1 MNPSSKRHAYEP
13 LPQQQRPTNLPPA
26 DQHRRVSTGTGR
38 ENPALPPL
46 SPNSMPAVTNIAEP
60 SSGPVLISTSAASS
74 TLVPIF
80 QGRAGSAAAS
90 RGGGDGNSEV
100 HPRPAEVSQTYP
112 GAFTTAPQSMA
123 LAVVPFTGTSGGGM
137 GSDSVGVSAPPRCDR
152 RVGSPDEEGK
162 STGGGDDVGYYSGS
176 SPYGKLAP
184 LSLSTERV
192 CPHCLRP
199 YDVFDDGEGVFD
211 PATFFCVGAM
221 PRPSSMHP
229 SPSHPKLLPPPS
241 QEGNEQQNQKPS
253 TSPRLYTDG
262 AGDGGGAAGQLLYSR
277 STTAAGLEDST
288 SDGANRSGNYITAVH
303 PPAAAF
309 TSHYFRAL
317 PPPSFIIAAGA
328 RGPSAPLAI
337 EDYHPSP
344 LVDSPRGEEEE
355 VRQSFALA
363 PAPASDSGDGGGHS
377 SGTLVCKV
385 AAVPHYSYVWPITCT
400 QMRSQVQL
408 LHQDD
413 GSEKTAVEVE
423 GGKEESPSCESSSP
437 AFSPTAGAPSPNNGY
452 YRHYF
457 KELRHLGRGT
467 YGGVYLCR
475 HIMCGV
481 NLGEFAL
488 KKIPVGDKVTYLQS
502 VLREVRIL
510 EEVRRHPNVV
520 EYKHSWVEEAQLAD
534 FGPPVRCLF
543 ILMEYASAG
552 SLDAYLE
559 RYGNNL
565 STLAVWYFFL
575 SSVAGTAHLHEKHI
589 LHRDLKPQNL
599 LLAAAKD
606 RPPRVLV
613 SDFGTAALLD
623 DILYDRSGGTG
634 TLEYMAP
641 ELLETTA
648 SPRGTNEQYVNH
660 HTMASDVWSL
670 GMVLHYLAFDGTLP
684 ERHED
689 GSVNLDKA
697 RHSANARPP
706 EMLRLLEAMLQ
717 LDPGKRP
724 RCSDILGSP
733 MMQSIMRIFNKDDH
747 TQWDLSIQRQQQ
759 ISATSSSAI
768 LPLERPP
775 RQPVPAPAPRSA
787 PLNVLEAPS
796 IDDSS
801 SPCGVPSRNTFA
813 PISTSSQG
821 RGVRANRTNMEDR
834 SNALQ
839 SSRVELLS
847 ASTLVDLSTAMA
859 RAGSSSSSNGSPFTI
874 KLPPPRPP
882 STAVS
887 QHARQQ
893 QQRAHVVAGLPQTL
907 ASFNTS
913 QFSDSPSPRRVNA
926 GVQTKPVVIVE
937 EQQRHT

>member
-13 LPQQQRPTNLPPA
+13 LPQQQQQQHPTNPPPA
-26 DQHRRVSTGTGR
+26 YQHHRVSTGTGR
-38 ENPALPPL
+38 ESPALPQL
-46 SPNSMPAVTNIAEP
+46 SPNSMSAVTNIAEP
-60 SSGPVLISTSAASS
+60 SSSPALISTSAASS
-74 TLVPIF
+74 NLVPIF
-80 QGRAGSAAAS
+80 QGREDSAAAS
-90 RGGGDGNSEV
+90 RRGGDGNSEV
-100 HPRPAEVSQTYP
+100 HPHPAEVSESYP
-112 GAFTTAPQSMA
+112 GASTAAAQSMA
-123 LAVVPFTGTSGGGM
+123 LAVVPFTGTSGVG
-137 GSDSVGVSAPPRCDR
+137 VGVSAPQRCDP
-152 RVGSPDEEGK
+152 RVGGADQEGK
-162 STGGGDDVGYYSGS
+162 NTGVGGDDVGYYSGP

-211 PATFFCVGAM
+211 PATFFRVDATT
-221 PRPSSMHP
+221 RSSSIQPSS
-229 SPSHPKLLPPPS
+229 SHPKLLPPPS
-241 QEGNEQQNQKPS
+241 HEGDEQQKQQPS
-253 TSPRLYTDG
+253 TSPRLYTEG
-262 AGDGGGAAGQLLYSR
+262 AGDGGAAAGQLLCSR
-277 STTAAGLEDST
+277 SSTAAGLDDSS
-288 SDGANRSGNYITAVH
+288 SDGTNRSGNYITAVH

-328 RGPSAPLAI
+328 RGASAPLAI
-337 EDYHPSP
+337 EDYRPSP
-344 LVDSPRGEEEE
+344 LIGSPRDEKVEA
-355 VRQSFALA
+355 RQPFALA
-363 PAPASDSGDGGGHS
+363 PALASDNGGGGGNS

-400 QMRSQVQL
+400 GMRSQVRL
-408 LHQDD
+408 LQQGDS
-413 GSEKTAVEVE
+413 SEKTAAEME
-423 GGKEESPSCESSSP
+423 GGKEESPSCESGSP
-437 AFSPTAGAPSPNNGY
+437 VCSPTAATPSPNNGY

-457 KELRHLGRGT
+457 KELRQLGRGT

-475 HIMCGV
+475 HVMCGV

-552 SLDAYLE
+552 SLDTYLE

-599 LLAAAKD
+599 LLAATKD

-648 SPRGTNEQYVNH
+648 SPRGANERYVNH

-670 GMVLHYLAFDGTLP
+670 GMVLHYLAFDGALP

-717 LDPGKRP
+717 LDPAKRP
-724 RCSDILGSP
+724 RCCDILASP
-733 MMQSIMRIFNKDDH
+733 MVQSIMRIFNKDDH
-747 TQWDLSIQRQQQ
+747 SQWDLSIQRQQQ
-759 ISATSSSAI
+759 LSATSPSAI

-775 RQPVPAPAPRSA
+775 RPPVPAPAPRSA
-787 PLNVLEAPS
+787 PLNALEAHS

-801 SPCGVPSRNTFA
+801 SPRGARSRNA
-813 PISTSSQG
+813 IAAISTSSQG
-821 RGVRANRTNMEDR
+821 RGVRADSTNLEDK
-834 SNALQ
+834 SNTLQ

-859 RAGSSSSSNGSPFTI
+859 RAGSSSSSNGSPLAM
-874 KLPPPRPP
+874 KLPPPRP
-882 STAVS
+882 STVIS
-887 QHARQQ
+887 QHGRQQ
-893 QQRAHVVAGLPQTL
+893 QQRAHVVAGLPKTL
-907 ASFNTS
+907 ASSNTF
-913 QFSDSPSPRRVNA
+913 QFSDSPSPRRVNV
-926 GVQTKPVVIVE
+926 GVQTNPVVIVE
-937 EQQRHT
+937 KQQRHA

>member
-1 MNPSSKRHAYEP
+1 M
-13 LPQQQRPTNLPPA
+13 
-26 DQHRRVSTGTGR
+26 
-38 ENPALPPL
+38 
-46 SPNSMPAVTNIAEP
+46 TNIAEP
-60 SSGPVLISTSAASS
+60 SSSPALISTSAASS

-80 QGRAGSAAAS
+80 QGREGSVAAS
-90 RGGGDGNSEV
+90 RGGGSGNSEA
-100 HPRPAEVSQTYP
+100 HPCPAEESHSYP
-112 GAFTTAPQSMA
+112 GASTTAAQSMA
-123 LAVVPFTGTSGGGM
+123 LAVVPFTGTSSGGM
-137 GSDSVGVSAPPRCDR
+137 SSDGVGVSAPQRCDP
-152 RVGSPDEEGK
+152 RVGGVVQEGK
-162 STGGGDDVGYYSGS
+162 NTGVGGDDVGYYSGS

-199 YDVFDDGEGVFD
+199 YDVFDDREGVLD
-211 PATFFCVGAM
+211 PATFFRVDATT
-221 PRPSSMHP
+221 RSSSIQP

-241 QEGNEQQNQKPS
+241 QEGDEQQKQQPSKP
-253 TSPRLYTDG
+253 PRLYTKS
-262 AGDGGGAAGQLLYSR
+262 AGDGGSGTGQLLCSR
-277 STTAAGLEDST
+277 GSMTAGLDDSS
-288 SDGANRSGNYITAVH
+288 SDGINRSGNYTPVH

-328 RGPSAPLAI
+328 RGASAPLAI
-337 EDYHPSP
+337 EDYRPSP
-344 LVDSPRGEEEE
+344 LLDSPRGEKEEA
-355 VRQSFALA
+355 RQPFALA
-363 PAPASDSGDGGGHS
+363 PASASDNGGGGGNS

-385 AAVPHYSYVWPITCT
+385 APVPHYSYVWPITCT
-400 QMRSQVQL
+400 GMRSQVRL
-408 LHQDD
+408 LQQGD
-413 GSEKTAVEVE
+413 GSDKTAAEVE
-423 GGKEESPSCESSSP
+423 GRKEESPSCESGSP
-437 AFSPTAGAPSPNNGY
+437 VCSPTAATPSPNNGY

-457 KELRHLGRGT
+457 KELRQLGRGT

-552 SLDAYLE
+552 SLDTYLE

-599 LLAAAKD
+599 LLAATKD

-641 ELLETTA
+641 ELLETTT
-648 SPRGTNEQYVNH
+648 SLRGTNERYVNH

-670 GMVLHYLAFDGTLP
+670 GMVLHYLAFDGALP

-717 LDPGKRP
+717 LDPAKRP
-724 RCSDILGSP
+724 RCNDILGSP
-733 MMQSIMRIFNKDDH
+733 MVQSIMRIFNKDDH
-747 TQWDLSIQRQQQ
+747 SQWDLSIQRQQQ
-759 ISATSSSAI
+759 LSATSPSAI

-775 RQPVPAPAPRSA
+775 LPPVPAPAPRST
-787 PLNVLEAPS
+787 PLNVLEAHS

-801 SPCGVPSRNTFA
+801 SPRGARSRNA
-813 PISTSSQG
+813 ILAVSTSSQG
-821 RGVRANRTNMEDR
+821 HGARADRTNLEDK
-834 SNALQ
+834 SNTLQ

-859 RAGSSSSSNGSPFTI
+859 LVGSSSSSNGSPFAV

-882 STAVS
+882 STVIS
-887 QHARQQ
+887 QHGRQQ
-893 QQRAHVVAGLPQTL
+893 QQRAHAVVGLPQTL

-913 QFSDSPSPRRVNA
+913 QLSDSPSPRRVNV
-926 GVQTKPVVIVE
+926 GVQTNPVVIVE
-937 EQQRHT
+937 KQQRDT